1 MTILMWHVHKRIR
14 GAQMIDKVY
23 DFGFSIAF
31 DASVFVVLVTVYD
44 FLKG

>member
-23 DFGFSIAF
+23 DFGFAIAF
-31 DASVFVVLVTVYD
+31 DASVLIVLILIYE
-44 FLKG
+44 LIQ